1 MPLKKGK
8 PVLIREPEAGEQI
21 RPIFEDIKESL
32 GIPHVNVI
40 FQAYAA
46 HPLFLQLHWKAVKP
60 IVESQEFFKLAERV
74 RAEAYTR
81 MHNYFSIPDLCAR
94 MTDLSF
100 SAGARHELTDVVE
113 LFNYNN
119 PLLLLLASA
128 QMQAFDKVVGRVSQV
143 HPALHPVYK
152 QKPVLVEEESAPSAT
167 KKIFEDMKRTLAV
180 PVVNTD
186 YRALARWP
194 DFLHDYWAVL

>member
-1 MPLKKGK
+1 
-8 PVLIREPEAGEQI
+8 
-21 RPIFEDIKESL
+21 
-32 GIPHVNVI
+32 
-40 FQAYAA
+40 
-46 HPLFLQLHWKAVKP
+46 
-60 IVESQEFFKLAERV
+60 
-74 RAEAYTR
+74 
-81 MHNYFSIPDLCAR
+81 

-167 KKIFEDMKRTLAV
+167 KKIFEDIKRTLAV

-194 DFLHDYWAVL
+194 DFLHDYWAVLKGVAQSPLYKEHCQALRASAMALVQEFPQPFELTVAQLQDAGLSDEEVEAAVRITEVFVRLLSGLVLNLAVAKIGLEGGNSAARSAA